1 MIDQE
6 RNTQGNRVPHG
17 QNSWI
22 TRFSGLLILAL
33 LSNEVFAG
41 GNYFQDGVNFS
52 NAAVAPGGQLSTQFS
67 NAANAETQLN
77 SGTNIVQPNSSSV
90 LTMQNNG
97 VLGNANGTGLG
108 SFGTSKINSCAS
120 YVQGTGGPTQDA
132 ECGAV
137 NFASQQTNINAKASA
152 AYGLTPNSSLFANAN
167 AAVANAK
174 TPAGMTAVL
183 PPGTSTSL
191 TGTQTCTTNSGTTQ
205 YATQSCFI
213 YANQTTSGGAV
224 TTYSTGSQVN
234 VTCTNPANITSTSC
248 TVSPPQK
255 TYSASCQQSVNVA
268 KTCNNIASANVT
280 TGTANH
286 CTSGTVTIYTSV
298 GAEWWGMN
306 PNYGIPNPI
315 GSAVISCAAD
325 NSSATVTL
333 TASGWINSP
342 TVYNLSANTP
352 SSGTASIYY
361 GISVPWSWSGGTL
374 SGGGANGSG
383 AGGFI
388 VKVNLGTSSA
398 TIVTPTNSNG
408 CSSLANM

>member
-1 MIDQE
+1 MLYLRKPDNLW
-6 RNTQGNRVPHG
+6 RRGNNILDR
-17 QNSWI
+17 I
-22 TRFSGLLILAL
+22 TGECDLH
-33 LSNEVFAG
+33 E
-41 GNYFQDGVNFS
+41 
-52 NAAVAPGGQLSTQFS
+52 PGKYHFNKLHCLSTS
-67 NAANAETQLN
+67 
-77 SGTNIVQPNSSSV
+77 
-90 LTMQNNG
+90 
-97 VLGNANGTGLG
+97 
-108 SFGTSKINSCAS
+108 
-120 YVQGTGGPTQDA
+120 
-132 ECGAV
+132 
-137 NFASQQTNINAKASA
+137 
-152 AYGLTPNSSLFANAN
+152 
-167 AAVANAK
+167 
-174 TPAGMTAVL
+174 
-183 PPGTSTSL
+183 
-191 TGTQTCTTNSGTTQ
+191 
-205 YATQSCFI
+205 
-213 YANQTTSGGAV
+213 
-224 TTYSTGSQVN
+224 
-234 VTCTNPANITSTSC
+234 
-248 TVSPPQK
+248 K